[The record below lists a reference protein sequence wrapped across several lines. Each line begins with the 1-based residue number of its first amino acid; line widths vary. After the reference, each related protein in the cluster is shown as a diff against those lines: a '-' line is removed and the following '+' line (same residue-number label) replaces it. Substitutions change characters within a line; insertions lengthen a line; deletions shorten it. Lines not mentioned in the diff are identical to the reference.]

1 MYRKLICISLLVLSV
16 GCKKEKPAQEES
28 ISESDKVVVE
38 SKKVNDFFEQ
48 SFNAYLAVRPQ
59 MQTRLGSKENYDK
72 WNDISPAFQEKEL
85 IKNKEVLQW
94 LKDSVAIRYL
104 DAATALSYRL
114 YKNNIENKINDYKYR
129 VYGYPLNQMHG
140 MQAEIPA
147 FLINMHTIANKEE
160 AVAYLIRLE
169 GIAPLF
175 DQLILNLKESEA
187 AGVMIPKFVFTHVI
201 NDAENLIKGFP
212 FDDSKVLSTLY
223 QDFKDKIVKI
233 DLAADENDRLFM
245 EAEAVLKDAVKPAY
259 EKLIVFL
266 KEQQE
271 RATTDDGVWKFP
283 EGTDFYNTKLARI
296 TTTSMT
302 ADEIHEVGLQE
313 VARIHRDMETIKDQV
328 GFQGSLADFFEY
340 MRTDKRF
347 YYEATDAG
355 KEAYMDKAKLIIKG
369 MEARLDEL
377 FITKPKAPLRV
388 KAVEAFR
395 EKSAGKA
402 FYQGPS
408 EDGSR
413 PGTYYAN
420 MYDLKAMPTY
430 QMEALAYHE
439 GIPGHHMQISIAQE
453 LKEIP
458 QFRKYGNYTAY
469 LEGWGLYS
477 EFIPKEMG
485 FYEDPYSD
493 FGRLAM
499 ELWRSCR
506 LVVDTGIHAKK
517 WTRDQGIA
525 YYSENT
531 PNAMSDCV
539 KMVER
544 HIVMPGQATSYKV
557 GMNKII
563 ELREL
568 AKEKLGTAFNI
579 REFHE
584 VVLTNGALPLTVLE
598 ELVDEWVLS
607 KKE

>member
-1 MYRKLICISLLVLSV
+1 MYRKLICISLLALSV
-16 GCKKEKPAQEES
+16 GCKKEKPAQQEVV
-28 ISESDKVVVE
+28 SESDKIVLE

-72 WNDISPAFQEKEL
+72 WNDISPAFQQKEL
-85 IKNKEVLQW
+85 EKNEVTLQW
-94 LKDSVAIRYL
+94 LKDSVDIQYL

-114 YKNNIENKINDYKYR
+114 YKKNIENKINDYKFR

-147 FLINMHTIANKEE
+147 FLINMHTIANKKE
-160 AVAYLIRLE
+160 AVAYLMRLE
-169 GIAPLF
+169 GIVPLF

-212 FDDSKVLSTLY
+212 FDDSKVLSTLF

-233 DLAADENDRLFM
+233 DLSADENDQLFM

-259 EKLIVFL
+259 EKLIAFL

-283 EGTDFYNTKLARI
+283 EGADFYNTKLARI

-313 VARIHRDMETIKDQV
+313 VARIHKAMEAIKDQV
-328 GFQGSLADFFEY
+328 GFQGSLTEFFEY

-347 YYEATDAG
+347 YYAPTDAG
-355 KEAYMDKAKLIIKG
+355 KEAYMEKAKLIIKG

-388 KAVEAFR
+388 KAVEGFR

-458 QFRKYGNYTAY
+458 EFRKYMNYTAY
-469 LEGWGLYS
+469 IEGWGLYS

-517 WTRDQGIA
+517 WTRAQGIA

-563 ELREL
+563 ELREQ
-568 AKEKLGTAFNI
+568 AKQKLGEAFNI